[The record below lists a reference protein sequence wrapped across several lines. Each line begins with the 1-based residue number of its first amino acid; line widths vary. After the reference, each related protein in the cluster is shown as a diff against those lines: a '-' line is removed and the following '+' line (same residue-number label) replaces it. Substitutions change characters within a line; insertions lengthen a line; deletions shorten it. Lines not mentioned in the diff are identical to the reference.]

1 MEEDGLPV
9 PGERG
14 EPRGSLQQAHTKA
27 IPARSRALLDLAEA
41 LMPVESKSQ
50 WRLMQAI
57 AHGWRPRRKKGPS
70 MTVAKEFVAHG
81 KPKGLPERKGT
92 R

>member
-1 MEEDGLPV
+1 
-9 PGERG
+9 
-14 EPRGSLQQAHTKA
+14 
-27 IPARSRALLDLAEA
+27 
-41 LMPVESKSQ
+41 MPVESKSQ